1 MNFKEDKMDFNFT
14 EEQLMIQQT
23 ARDFAISE
31 IAPSAVE
38 RDMKAE
44 FPYEIVRK
52 LGELGFMGMMVS
64 PEYGGAGLDT
74 ISYVLAMIEISKVDA
89 SVGVIMSVN
98 NSLVCYGLEKY
109 GSDYIKQK
117 YLIPLAKGEKLG
129 AFALSEPEAGSDA
142 TKQKT
147 TADKNG
153 DYFLINGIKNWI
165 TNGINADYYLVMATT
180 DKEKAHKGITTFIV
194 EKGTEGFG
202 HGVKEDK
209 LGIRSSDTC
218 SLTFENCKV
227 PKENILWEEGKG
239 FNFAMNTLNGGR
251 IGIAAQA
258 LGIAEASLEASI
270 KYSKERKAF
279 GSPISTFQAI
289 QFKLADM
296 AVKIDT
302 AKLLTLKAAALK
314 DAGKSYVKE
323 AAMAKLYASKIAVEC
338 ALESI
343 QIHGGYGYVRE
354 YLVERYLRDA
364 KITEIYEGT
373 SEIQKIVIAR
383 ALLDQK

>member
-1 MNFKEDKMDFNFT
+1 MNFNFT

-23 ARDFAISE
+23 AKEFALSE

-38 RDMKAE
+38 RDKNGE
-44 FPYEIVRK
+44 FPYEIIKK
-52 LGELGFMGMMVS
+52 LGELGFMGMMVP
-64 PEYGGAGLDT
+64 PEFGGAGLDT

-109 GSDYIKQK
+109 GSDYIKEK
-117 YLIPLAKGEKLG
+117 YLIPLASGQKLG

-147 TADKNG
+147 TADKDG
-153 DYFLINGIKNWI
+153 DFYILNGIKNWI
-165 TNGINADYYLVMATT
+165 TNGLNADYYLVMATT
-180 DKEKAHKGITTFIV
+180 NKELGHRGITTFLV

-218 SLTFENCKV
+218 SLTFENCRV
-227 PKENILWEEGKG
+227 PKENIVWEEGKG
-239 FNFAMNTLNGGR
+239 FKFAMNTLNGGR
-251 IGIAAQA
+251 IGIASQA
-258 LGIAEASLEASI
+258 IGIAEASLDASL

-279 GSPISTFQAI
+279 GSVISSFQAI

-296 AVKIDT
+296 AVKIDA
-302 AKLLTLKAAALK
+302 AKLLTLQAAALK
-314 DAGKSYVKE
+314 DAGKPYVKE

-338 ALESI
+338 ALEAI

-354 YLVERYLRDA
+354 YLVERFLRDA

-383 ALLDQK
+383 ALLDQI

>member
-1 MNFKEDKMDFNFT
+1 MNFNLT
-14 EEQLMIQQT
+14 EEHLMIQES
-23 ARDFAISE
+23 AKDFALNE
-31 IAPSAVE
+31 IASSSVH
-38 RDMKAE
+38 RDKTAE
-44 FPYEIVRK
+44 FPYEIVK
-52 LGELGFMGMMVS
+52 KMGELGFMGMMVP
-64 PEYGGAGLDT
+64 PEFGGAGLDT

-109 GSDYIKQK
+109 GSDYVKEK

-147 TADKNG
+147 TADREGN
-153 DYFLINGIKNWI
+153 YFVLNGIKNWI
-165 TNGINADYYLVMATT
+165 TNGTTADYVLVMATT
-180 DKEKAHKGITTFIV
+180 NKELGHKGISTLVV
-194 EKGTEGFG
+194 EKGTPGFE

-218 SLTFENCKV
+218 SLTFQNCKV
-227 PKENILWEEGKG
+227 PAENVVWEEGKG

-251 IGIAAQA
+251 IGIASQA
-258 LGIAEASLEASI
+258 VGIAEASLDAAV

-279 GSPISTFQAI
+279 GQTISNFQAI
-289 QFKLADM
+289 QFMLSDM
-296 AVKIDT
+296 AVRVDA
-302 AKLLTLKAAALK
+302 AKLLTLKAAAAK
-314 DAGKSYVKE
+314 DAGKPYYKE
-323 AAMAKLYASKIAVEC
+323 AAMAKLYASKVAVQN
-338 ALESI
+338 ALDAI

-373 SEIQKIVIAR
+373 SEIQKVVIAR
-383 ALLDQK
+383 ALLDNK

>member
-1 MNFKEDKMDFNFT
+1 MNFDLNEDH
-14 EEQLMIQQT
+14 LMIQES
-23 ARDFAISE
+23 ARDFAINE
-31 IAPSAVE
+31 IAPSAMQ
-38 RDMKAE
+38 RDKSAE
-44 FPYEIVRK
+44 FPYEIVK
-52 LGELGFMGMMVS
+52 KMGELGFMGMMVP

-109 GSDYIKQK
+109 GSDFIKQN
-117 YLIPLAKGEKLG
+117 YLTPLAKGEKLG

-147 TADKNG
+147 TADKDG
-153 DYFLINGIKNWI
+153 DFFILNGIKNWI
-165 TNGINADYYLVMATT
+165 TNGTTADYVLVMATT
-180 DKEKAHKGITTFIV
+180 NKELGHKGISTFVV
-194 EKGTEGFG
+194 EKGTPGFD

-218 SLTFENCKV
+218 SLTFQNCKV
-227 PKENILWEEGKG
+227 PAKNIVWEEGKG

-251 IGIAAQA
+251 IGIASQA
-258 LGIAEASLEASI
+258 VGIAEASLDAAV

-279 GSPISTFQAI
+279 GNTISHFQAI
-289 QFKLADM
+289 QFMLSDM
-296 AVKIDT
+296 AVRVDA
-302 AKLLTLKAAALK
+302 AKMLTLKAAALK
-314 DAGKSYVKE
+314 DADKPYFKE
-323 AAMAKLYASKIAVEC
+323 AAMAKLYASKVAVQN
-338 ALESI
+338 ALDAI

-383 ALLDQK
+383 ALLDNK